1 VTGVSTDEEGNA
13 MQDSLRTYLG
23 LAMGLT
29 ETSRKKVRKTVKD
42 VVGRSNATAE
52 QVKTLTS
59 DLLAANSTNREALVK
74 LVKFEVDRALGVVGL
89 ATAEEVAELT
99 GRLRAL
105 EAQLREVEMNGP
117 AVGATRTTAATRTA
131 AAKRTTARKSAPA
144 ATTAVAKKTAAAAKT
159 APAKKAT
166 AARTTK
172 ATATKATTAKTTA
185 AKAATAAKKA
195 TATKKATARKAPARA
210 TAAQA

>member
-1 VTGVSTDEEGNA
+1 

-117 AVGATRTTAATRTA
+117 AAAATKTTAATKSA

-166 AARTTK
+166 ATK
-172 ATATKATTAKTTA
+172 ATATKATTAKATTA
-185 AKAATAAKKA
+185 AKKT
-195 TATKKATARKAPARA
+195 TATRTTARKAPARA